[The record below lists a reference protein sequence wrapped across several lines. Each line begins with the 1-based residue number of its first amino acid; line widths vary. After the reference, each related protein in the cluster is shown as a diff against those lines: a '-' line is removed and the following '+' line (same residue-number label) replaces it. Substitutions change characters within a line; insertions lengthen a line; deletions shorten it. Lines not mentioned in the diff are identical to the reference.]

1 MVLNVP
7 EMIPNG
13 TTMQKGYDAWCLFTT
28 PIYTSMNWEF
38 PIRQT
43 GIWGH
48 CPMGFQ
54 HWSLLYIADVG
65 NGKGFSRSRLLN
77 PQMLLRSVLIDS
89 IWFIFCCTALI
100 MIMDDP
106 GKEKT
111 IVWLTGEII
120 YILSVFGDNILAIH
134 ISATLILLGCSS
146 QHSHLS
152 ESSMAWYVRIWVS
165 FWDGKMEMSSF
176 WYSII
181 ADDWRL
187 IGIPWK
193 YVLFI
198 NTWYINTYLCLAI
211 LIITQ
216 L

>member
-13 TTMQKGYDAWCLFTT
+13 TTMQKRYDAWCLFTT

-77 PQMLLRSVLIDS
+77 PQMSLRSVLIDS
-89 IWFIFCCTALI
+89 FSAAQHWSWSW
-100 MIMDDP
+100 MILA
-106 GKEKT
+106 KRRR
-111 IVWLTGEII
+111 LCFTGE
-120 YILSVFGDNILAIH
+120 ILSVFVQHFDDPHLSNDPW
-134 ISATLILLGCSS
+134 CSS
-146 QHSHLS
+146 QQHSHLS
-152 ESSMAWYVRIWVS
+152 ESSMAWYVRINVS
-165 FWDGKMEMSSF
+165 FWDGKIEMSSF

-187 IGIPWK
+187 IGILWK

-198 NTWYINTYLCLAI
+198 NTWYINKYLCLAI
-211 LIITQ
+211 LIIKQ